1 MDPVFILPRWSRRLA
16 RGYLENRG
24 LRPVFDRAKVDTLWI
39 DVGAHLGEDTLD
51 VALRNPNILVYAF
64 EPNWIF
70 ARQIMARAANFV
82 VLPMAVSDV
91 DGYAD
96 FFINACDG
104 SSSLQ
109 RMEESGKVHWKD
121 FDYTVKSKAVVQTI
135 RLDTFMKLA
144 DIRSID
150 YLKVDAE
157 GVDLRVVQSAGGR
170 LKDINRIMLEVDV
183 APDRLYEG
191 APGRDQVME
200 FMTKSGF
207 ELVHS
212 ESQNAGRQENLTF
225 ASRHFGRGV
234 AVR

>member
-1 MDPVFILPRWSRRLA
+1 MDVVAILPGWSRRFA

-24 LRPVFDRAKVDTLWI
+24 LRPVFDRAKVDTIWI
-39 DVGAHLGEDTLD
+39 DVGAHLGEGTLD

-64 EPNWIF
+64 EPNWVL
-70 ARQIMARAANFV
+70 ARQLMACAANFV
-82 VLPMAVSDV
+82 VLPIAVSDV

-121 FDYTVKSKAVVQTI
+121 FDYTVKSKVVVQTI

-157 GVDLRVVQSAGGR
+157 GADLKAIQSAGDR
-170 LKDINRIMLEVDV
+170 LKDIKRIMLEVDI

-191 APGRDQVME
+191 APNRDEIMD
-200 FMTKSGF
+200 FMRKSGF
-207 ELVHS
+207 ELVDS

-225 ASRHFGRGV
+225 ASISSSAELGV
-234 AVR
+234 